1 MITPPTP
8 EQMRAYVNALATV
21 TGDRPGDG
29 AHLARIA
36 TALPAMLALASKL
49 GPWPVYPPSGPL
61 DPGI

>member
-1 MITPPTP
+1 MKTPTS
-8 EQMRAYVNALATV
+8 EEIRAYVNALATL
-21 TGDRPGDG
+21 TGDQPYDA

-36 TALPAMLALASKL
+36 TAVPAMLALAPKI